1 MMRGPNLILKFKI
14 SHYLHLFG
22 DWAKTLLIILANV
35 TGGASN
41 HQWSSLVQ
49 FFLKFLPNTR
59 IYLSII
65 KDVEGLFIET
75 SAKEGDNILEAV
87 TELARSVTIRCSNQL
102 STQLNKKE

>member
-1 MMRGPNLILKFKI
+1 MSRVEHRII
-14 SHYLHLFG
+14 SEVPWF
-22 DWAKTLLIILANV
+22 
-35 TGGASN
+35 S
-41 HQWSSLVQ
+41 
-49 FFLKFLPNTR
+49 FFLNFLPNTR